1 MSLKY
6 QNLVL
11 PSIDKLKIE
20 QNIVIHDALKIINK
34 NSLGICFVVNR
45 NYLLGVVTDGDI
57 RRALIKGVTLK
68 EPISIITNKKFI
80 SLKVGFPIEDV
91 YKNLDSNIKVIPIV
105 DKNNILIDFACDK
118 RFHSIVVSE
127 PNLKGNE
134 YRYVLDCLKTG
145 WISSIGKY
153 VSLFEKKFSQYVK
166 SKNAVAVSSGT
177 TALHLATVALGIKKG
192 DEVIIPSFTFVAP
205 LNAILYAGATPVLV
219 DINKDNL
226 CIDESKLLK
235 AITKKTRAIIIVHI
249 YGFPLNMEN
258 IKKIAK
264 KYNLLIIEDCAEA
277 LGSKIFNK
285 HVGTFGDAGTFS
297 FFGNKTVST
306 GEGGMIIF
314 KESKNAQKAIS
325 LRGHAMSL
333 KEKYWHDDVGY
344 NYRLTNIQAAIGLA
358 QMERIKLFVNKKIW
372 IAKIYRKY
380 LSKNKRIILPL
391 VNKNCTNSYWLY
403 FIRIKGISRA
413 QRNQLILILQ
423 NKGIEVRK
431 PFFPLGIMSPY
442 LKYSKKDSNKIA
454 QEVSDTG
461 ICLPSHYQINKSDII
476 NISNA
481 INSYLS

>member
-1 MSLKY
+1 
-6 QNLVL
+6 
-11 PSIDKLKIE
+11 
-20 QNIVIHDALKIINK
+20 
-34 NSLGICFVVNR
+34 
-45 NYLLGVVTDGDI
+45 
-57 RRALIKGVTLK
+57 
-68 EPISIITNKKFI
+68 
-80 SLKVGFPIEDV
+80 
-91 YKNLDSNIKVIPIV
+91 
-105 DKNNILIDFACDK
+105 
-118 RFHSIVVSE
+118 
-127 PNLKGNE
+127 
-134 YRYVLDCLKTG
+134 LDCLKTG

-177 TALHLATVALGIKKG
+177 TALHLAIVALGIEKG

-205 LNAILYAGATPVLV
+205 LNAILYSGATPVLV

-235 AITKKTRAIIIVHI
+235 AITKKTKAIIIVHI
-249 YGFPLNMEN
+249 YGFPLNMKN

-277 LGSKIFNK
+277 LGSKIYNK

-333 KEKYWHDDVGY
+333 KEKYWHDDIGY

-380 LSKNKRIILPL
+380 
-391 VNKNCTNSYWLY
+391 
-403 FIRIKGISRA
+403 
-413 QRNQLILILQ
+413 
-423 NKGIEVRK
+423 
-431 PFFPLGIMSPY
+431 
-442 LKYSKKDSNKIA
+442 
-454 QEVSDTG
+454 
-461 ICLPSHYQINKSDII
+461 
-476 NISNA
+476 
-481 INSYLS
+481 